1 MLVDIA
7 RLILDIA
14 AALLGSLLVLRAYMG
29 WLGMPGRNPLAQFT
43 FALTQWIVGPLSRLL
58 PRRGRM
64 DWASLAAAL
73 IVAAV
78 FVSLL
83 LLLLGLP
90 LSPLLVLAGAALQVL
105 RWALYMAMWLTIL
118 YAILSWV
125 NPQAPIAPALAMLV
139 HPFLAPIQRVL
150 PAVGGVDLSPIVLI
164 VLINVALMVLGRLGI

>member
-64 DWASLAAAL
+64 DWASLAAAAL
-73 IVAAV
+73 LATLVA
-78 FVSLL
+78 LL
-83 LLLLGLP
+83 LQLLRGRSADMAGLSLTAAMLM
-90 LSPLLVLAGAALQVL
+90 LSWSLNL
-105 RWALYMAMWLTIL
+105 AMWLTIL

-139 HPFLAPIQRVL
+139 RPFLVPIQRVL
-150 PAVGGVDLSPIVLI
+150 PSVGGVDLSPIVLI
-164 VLINVALMVLGRLGI
+164 VLINVALMVLSRLGI

>member
-43 FALTQWIVGPLSRLL
+43 FALTQWIVGPLSRL
-58 PRRGRM
+58 
-64 DWASLAAAL
+64 LAAAL

-139 HPFLAPIQRVL
+139 RPFLAPIQRVL
-150 PAVGGVDLSPIVLI
+150 PSVGGVDLSPIVLI

>member
-43 FALTQWIVGPLSRLL
+43 LALTQWIVGPISRLL
-58 PRRGRM
+58 PRRGRI
-64 DWASLAAAL
+64 DWASLVAAL

-90 LSPLLVLAGAALQVL
+90 LSPLLVLAGAGLQVL

-139 HPFLAPIQRVL
+139 RPFLAPIQRVL
-150 PAVGGVDLSPIVLI
+150 PLVGGVDLSPIVLI
-164 VLINVALMVLGRLGI
+164 VLINVALMVLGRLGV

>member
-1 MLVDIA
+1 MLADIA

-14 AALLGSLLVLRAYMG
+14 AAFLGSLLVLRAYMA

-58 PRRGRM
+58 PRRSRI
-64 DWASLAAAL
+64 DWASLVAAL

-83 LLLLGLP
+83 SLLLGMP
-90 LSPLLVLAGAALQVL
+90 LSALPVLAGAGLQVL

-139 HPFLAPIQRVL
+139 RPFLAPIQRVM
-150 PAVGGVDLSPIVLI
+150 PSVAGVDLSPIVLI
-164 VLINVALMVLGRLGI
+164 VLINVALMVLGRLGL

>member
-7 RLILDIA
+7 RLILDIG

-43 FALTQWIVGPLSRLL
+43 LALTQWIVGPISRLL
-58 PRRGRM
+58 PRRGRI
-64 DWASLAAAL
+64 DWASLVAAL

-83 LLLLGLP
+83 MLLLGLP
-90 LSPLLVLAGAALQVL
+90 LSPLLVLAGALLQVL

-125 NPQAPIAPALAMLV
+125 NPHAPIAPALAMLV
-139 HPFLAPIQRVL
+139 RPFLAPIQRVL
-150 PAVGGVDLSPIVLI
+150 PMVGGVDLSPVVLI
-164 VLINVALMVLGRLGI
+164 VLINVALMVLGRVGL